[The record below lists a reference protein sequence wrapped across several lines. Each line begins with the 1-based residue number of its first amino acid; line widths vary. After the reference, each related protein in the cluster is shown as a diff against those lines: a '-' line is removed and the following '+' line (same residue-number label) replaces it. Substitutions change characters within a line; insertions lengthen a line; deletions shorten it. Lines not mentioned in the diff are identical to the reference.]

1 MRRCQSFC
9 GGGDYRQSAPRP
21 TLRESHIP
29 RVRFV
34 CQPGPRFNGACPN
47 LPARRSLSS
56 RCVPLAFAGSS
67 LRPADVHPNPQGVA
81 ACPRQTPEGARRYF
95 RGGKGVSRRAYSP
108 HGTKH
113 SGCRLSRADCHGDH
127 GHKPLGDNSRR
138 TEQHCS
144 HDKTKPL
151 DGLNRH
157 LLARCEVCFRL
168 ERLGTPAYVRGS
180 KSSLGTP
187 ISSPSRLS
195 TLRPAEARRS
205 CAAACGEFEGPR

>member
-1 MRRCQSFC
+1 VT
-9 GGGDYRQSAPRP
+9 A
-21 TLRESHIP
+21 T
-29 RVRFV
+29 
-34 CQPGPRFNGACPN
+34 GPRLSAGLKAPDQRPSTGAIERYFYFSCC
-47 LPARRSLSS
+47 LLAGVGDRAAKGGVARRIG
-56 RCVPLAFAGSS
+56 P
-67 LRPADVHPNPQGVA
+67 
-81 ACPRQTPEGARRYF
+81 QTPTSSIVADF

-113 SGCRLSRADCHGDH
+113 SGCRWSRADCHGDH

-151 DGLNRH
+151 DGLNRR

-180 KSSLGTP
+180 KNALGTP
-187 ISSPSRLS
+187 TSSPSRLS
-195 TLRPAEARRS
+195 TLRLAEARRS
-205 CAAACGEFEGPR
+205 CATACGEFEGPGD